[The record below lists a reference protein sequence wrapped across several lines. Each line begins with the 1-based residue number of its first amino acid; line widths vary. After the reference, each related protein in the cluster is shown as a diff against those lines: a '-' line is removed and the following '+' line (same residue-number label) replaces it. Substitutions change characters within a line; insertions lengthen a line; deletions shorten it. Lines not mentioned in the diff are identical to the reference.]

1 MNRLN
6 IVMAMAMSAFFAM
19 PAVAQDYKPLCD
31 VLTELMQD
39 NKKALG
45 TYAGKETPNETF
57 EPKLLPKGATEGEVY
72 LDPMYPKRSYE
83 NTYAAAWAETDKM
96 EVAVDQW
103 KQLKIQVDGCA
114 YLNENGTH
122 EEELFV
128 PEGTN
133 VGGRATWMWEA
144 NAEEVIEW
152 IELFVTYKKEGDKDV
167 YQVRVNLAKGKE
179 IQP

>member
-1 MNRLN
+1 MNRLKN
-6 IVMAMAMSAFFAM
+6 VMAIAITMLLVM

-31 VLTELMQD
+31 VLSELMQD

-57 EPKLLPKGATEGEVY
+57 EPKIMPKGATEGEVY
-72 LDPMYPKRSYE
+72 LDPGFPKRSYE
-83 NTYAAAWAETDKM
+83 NTYAAAWPTTDKM
-96 EVAVDQW
+96 ETAVDQW
-103 KQLKIQVDGCA
+103 KELKVQLEECA
-114 YLNENGTH
+114 YLNAAGAY

-152 IELFVTYKKEGDKDV
+152 IELFVTYHKEGDRDV